1 MRSPRKALRF
11 GSFRCHVPVCLIGRT
26 SPTALRYC
34 LAVFHALRWKPGS
47 RTAGEN
53 MLAPLTTPRPRS
65 SASTLLVNRHLQGC
79 CSNISDSRS
88 KMSWRLSG
96 VYSRSENPPIE
107 TAMTEIVIRPA
118 TPADAAAIAQVR
130 IDSWRTTYKG
140 MIPDAYLAAMK
151 IDESAALWEKILT
164 AGPNATSVFV
174 AAGANGIVGFAA
186 GNMLAE
192 PKYGLNAEL
201 SAVYLV
207 HAAQRAGIG
216 QRLVATVA
224 AAQRAHGAE
233 GLIAW
238 VIAGNKAA
246 RAFYEKL
253 GAELLIEQEFT
264 WDGMEL
270 TRGRLWLAQPRRT
283 RGVGQPAG
291 RAALILSIF
300 SESTD
305 DYQSCHQRIRPN
317 WPQRTSRPLRRGQEA
332 RYRDCR
338 DQRPRQPGDQCAPDA
353 LRHRSRQVSRQGCG
367 RRRRDGRQR

>member
-1 MRSPRKALRF
+1 
-11 GSFRCHVPVCLIGRT
+11 
-26 SPTALRYC
+26 
-34 LAVFHALRWKPGS
+34 
-47 RTAGEN
+47 
-53 MLAPLTTPRPRS
+53 
-65 SASTLLVNRHLQGC
+65 
-79 CSNISDSRS
+79 
-88 KMSWRLSG
+88 MS
-96 VYSRSENPPIE
+96 
-107 TAMTEIVIRPA
+107 EIILRPA

-151 IDESAALWEKILT
+151 VDESAALWEKILT

-174 AAGANGIVGFAA
+174 AADANGIVGFAA

-192 PKYGLNAEL
+192 PKHGLNAEL

-224 AAQRAHGAE
+224 AAQRAHGAT

-253 GAELLIEQEFT
+253 GAELLIEQAFT

-270 TRGRLWLAQPRRT
+270 IE
-283 RGVGQPAG
+283 VGYG
-291 RAALILSIF
+291 WRNL
-300 SESTD
+300 
-305 DYQSCHQRIRPN
+305 
-317 WPQRTSRPLRRGQEA
+317 
-332 RYRDCR
+332 
-338 DQRPRQPGDQCAPDA
+338 DA
-353 LRHRSRQVSRQGCG
+353 LVASVNLPAMLH
-367 RRRRDGRQR
+367 